1 MSNKPL
7 GWKIYWLPIATRNE
21 RFMQQMVAALIRSI
35 HPFDALEADHQRQT
49 LAWIASG
56 APLFRLQKPAIPP
69 QHLVAYFVLFD
80 APQNKLLLVDHKNA
94 GLWLPS
100 GGHVEM
106 DEYPRATVIREA
118 REELGLDA
126 HFLWDK
132 PLFLTVTETVG
143 DDTRHID
150 VSLWYVLRGDCTVP
164 LAYDPAEF
172 HGVAWFPLDQL
183 PLHRSDPHLAR
194 FVVQLRTQRTEQ
206 RI

>member
-1 MSNKPL
+1 MADL
-7 GWKIYWLPIATRNE
+7 
-21 RFMQQMVAALIRSI
+21 VADLVRSI
-35 HPFDALEADHQRQT
+35 HPFDPLEADHLQQT

-100 GGHVEM
+100 GGHVET
-106 DEYPRATVIREA
+106 DEPPSATVIREA

-126 HFLWDK
+126 HFLWKK

-143 DDTRHID
+143 DATRHTD
-150 VSLWYVLRGDCTVP
+150 VSLWYVLQGDCTAP
-164 LAYDPAEF
+164 LAYDPTEF
-172 HGVAWFPLDQL
+172 HGIDWFPLDAL
-183 PLHRSDPHLAR
+183 PLTRSDPHLAR
-194 FVVQLRTQRTEQ
+194 FVAKLRTQGTEQ
-206 RI
+206 RV